1 MVIIHRELFPNFFVG
16 DKTPPIFQG
25 ILNLSPESFYKGS
38 VIKPDIFNGV
48 VNDFL
53 ARNVKILDIGSRSTA
68 PGVTAI
74 TREEELERLKPYI
87 STLCESLPKNI
98 IVSIDT
104 QYSKIAQYC
113 IKELQEANLRVIV
126 NDVAGLKMDENM
138 IDLVVNHDIPLILMA
153 SHRRPGD
160 LLSVDSIL
168 ESLFE
173 SIETLENKN
182 YDLNKLILD
191 PGIGK
196 WIPEKTFE
204 YDLSIIDDL
213 ERFRVFMQPIL
224 VGISRKSFIGTVL
237 NKKRAEDRLIGT
249 LASITIAVY
258 NGAHIIRTH
267 DVTPELQEMV
277 QMASAI
283 RKNPLISESDGITA
297 ECISC
302 IREPIEARFLL
313 RRMGVTPAGSRIM
326 DSKMITKL
334 ILLENITAPQALILK
349 QEMLA
354 RGGDVAVH
362 KNVVTTEYQ
371 KYEKCQNVILIGTEK
386 QLQLLVN
393 KLRGQQLELDKIGIL
408 ISDVLMKSREVKNLH
423 SINQ

>member
-1 MVIIHRELFPNFFVG
+1 MVIINRELFPNFYVG
-16 DKTPPIFQG
+16 DTTPPIFQG

-38 VIKPDIFNGV
+38 VIQPDIFKRV
-48 VNDFL
+48 VDEFL
-53 ARNVKILDIGSRSTA
+53 AKGVKILDIGSRSTA

-87 STLCESLPKNI
+87 STLCESIPKDV

-104 QYSKIAQYC
+104 QYSEIAHYC
-113 IKELQEANLRVIV
+113 IKELHQANLRVIV
-126 NDVAGLKMDENM
+126 NDVAGLKTDDEMMD
-138 IDLVVNHDIPLILMA
+138 VVTDHDVPLILMA
-153 SHRRPGD
+153 SHKRPGD

-173 SIETLENKN
+173 SIETLETKN
-182 YDLNKLILD
+182 FDLNKLIID

-204 YDLSIIDDL
+204 YDLSIIDNL

-237 NKKRAEDRLIGT
+237 NKKRAEDRLTGT
-249 LASITIAVY
+249 LASTTIAVY

-267 DVTPELQEMV
+267 EVTPELLEMV
-277 QMASAI
+277 KMAHAI
-283 RKNPLISESDGITA
+283 RKNPLVSETDGITA
-297 ECISC
+297 EFISC
-302 IREPIEARFLL
+302 IREPIEARFFL
-313 RRMGVTPAGSRIM
+313 RRMGVTPAGARIM
-326 DSKMITKL
+326 DEKMLTKL
-334 ILLENITAPQALILK
+334 ILLENVTAPQALILK

-362 KNVVTTEYQ
+362 KNVVTTENK
-371 KYEKCQNVILIGTEK
+371 KYDKSQNVVLIGTEK
-386 QLQLLVN
+386 QLKLLVN
-393 KLRGQQLELDKIGIL
+393 KLRGQKLELDKIGTL
-408 ISDVLMKSREVKNLH
+408 ISDVLMKSREVKSLH
-423 SINQ
+423 SIIQ